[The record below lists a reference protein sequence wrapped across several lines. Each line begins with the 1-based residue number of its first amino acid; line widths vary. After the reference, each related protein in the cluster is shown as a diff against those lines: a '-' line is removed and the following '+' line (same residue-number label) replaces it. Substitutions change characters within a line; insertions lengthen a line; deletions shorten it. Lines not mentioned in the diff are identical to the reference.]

1 MPATDAQRNARA
13 AEVPPHHVLKQR
25 ARVRDRESKG
35 SARGMQR
42 AVAVAALM
50 TWSAVMAAEPQ
61 LQSDWPRT
69 DFGKRTV
76 PLEEI
81 HSGGPP
87 KDGIPAI
94 DRPIFVTPDEAGK
107 WLDRH
112 EPVIVFERN
121 GDARA
126 YPLQILMFHEI
137 VNDTVGGIP
146 VAVTFCPLC
155 NASLV
160 FDRRIAGAVL
170 DFGTTGK
177 LRKSDLVMY
186 DRQTES
192 WWQQFT
198 GKGIVGRNAGMTLL
212 QLPATITAFD
222 DFRRA
227 YPRGRVLSRQ
237 TGFVRPYG
245 RNPYRGYDRIGD
257 IPFLFHDPI
266 DPRLPAMERVLGVIQ
281 GGRVKIY
288 AFPAIAALSVI
299 NDEVG
304 GAPIA
309 VFSQEGMLSALDAE
323 VIRDSHRIPAAAA
336 YSRKLRERV
345 LSFERRGS
353 LIVDR
358 ETGSE
363 WDIFGKAIAGPLKG
377 ERLNPADSGVHF
389 AFAWLA
395 FNPQS
400 EIFSPGAPPVRG
412 RR

>member
-1 MPATDAQRNARA
+1 MGLLAHN
-13 AEVPPHHVLKQR
+13 VLKERGSVPVHETKR
-25 ARVRDRESKG
+25 AI
-35 SARGMQR
+35 RGGTR
-42 AVAVAALM
+42 WAVAMAALLS
-50 TWSAVMAAEPQ
+50 WGAAVPAEPQ
-61 LQSDWPRT
+61 WKGEWPRT

-81 HSGGPP
+81 QSGGPP

-94 DRPIFVTPDEAGK
+94 DRPRFVTPEEAGK
-107 WLDRH
+107 WLDRR
-112 EPVIVFERN
+112 EPVIVFEHN
-121 GDARA
+121 GDIRA

-137 VNDTVGGIP
+137 VNDTVGGAP

-155 NASLV
+155 NASIV
-160 FDRRIAGAVL
+160 FDRNVEGTVL

-198 GKGIVGRNAGMTLL
+198 GKGIVGRNAGMTLV

-237 TGFVRPYG
+237 TGFARPYG

-281 GGRVKIY
+281 GARVKIY

-304 GAPIA
+304 SEPIA

-323 VIRDSHRIPAAAA
+323 IIRDSRRIPAAAA
-336 YSRKLRERV
+336 YSRRLRERV
-345 LSFERRGS
+345 LLFERRGS
-353 LIVDR
+353 RIADR

-363 WDIFGKAIAGPLKG
+363 WDIFGRAVAGVLQGTQLKPVDG
-377 ERLNPADSGVHF
+377 GVHF

-400 EIFSPGAPPVRG
+400 EIFSPGVAPVRD